1 MLLGMAAFWGILTPD
16 SRANRAGAYIM
27 NSNSAEYYRTRERA
41 ERAAAK
47 QAACP
52 EARRAHQE
60 LAQAYA
66 QLAVDGGT
74 HSVSSARSR

>member
-1 MLLGMAAFWGILTPD
+1 MK
-16 SRANRAGAYIM
+16 
-27 NSNSAEYYRTRERA
+27 SAEYYRTRERA

-47 QAACP
+47 TASCP

-66 QLAVDGGT
+66 DLAADGGT
-74 HSVSSARSR
+74 HNVSPARDR

>member
-1 MLLGMAAFWGILTPD
+1 MMQE
-16 SRANRAGAYIM
+16 
-27 NSNSAEYYRTRERA
+27 NSADYYRARERA

-47 QAACP
+47 EAACP

-66 QLAVDGGT
+66 RLVDT
-74 HSVSSARSR
+74 REAHPVSPARSR